1 MKFPRIC
8 VILATSA
15 ADDSTVEK
23 QNITDTTAAF
33 NKVQLTFEN
42 MISRT
47 ILTRINNS
55 KNRSSP
61 AGLKTLCIGLFSG

>member
-15 ADDSTVEK
+15 AEDSMIEK
-23 QNITDTTAAF
+23 HTITDSTAAF

-42 MISRT
+42 MIAQT
-47 ILTRINNS
+47 ILTRINDS
-55 KNRSSP
+55 QNRSSR